1 MEGKNVVAKGASD
14 SALIKVEIV
23 VAGSKFGAEGSKQE
37 VVNSIYEQLT
47 EFLETVARDESE
59 FEAARIL
66 LVCGLEKEL
75 RKLDDEL
82 ATNLNIWL
90 WSYILIYEDEDTYI
104 DALQKMEC
112 KSWEKAKV
120 TIEEYEYIL
129 LNEFS
134 EDEFIENIYDII
146 EKLYDEFAETVNDE
160 DYHGPEGELAVAWVK
175 LNSPLIVFSKNTG
188 RIFPVTEICVIASD
202 WGNIRE
208 FSVRLG
214 DEIAHIA
221 SIDELRTVAET
232 LIKLLIKRYAIID
245 YENELIPVTEKEFK
259 EKVAEGV
266 ECE

>member
-1 MEGKNVVAKGASD
+1 MKGKNVVAEGAGD
-14 SALIKVEIV
+14 SALMEV
-23 VAGSKFGAEGSKQE
+23 VVRVGRNEFVAEGTRQE
-37 VVNSIYEQLT
+37 VVNSLYEELT
-47 EFLETVARDESE
+47 EYLSSIAENESE
-59 FEAARIL
+59 LEAARIL

-82 ATNLNIWL
+82 ANKLNLWL

-104 DALQKMEC
+104 DALEKMEC
-112 KSWEKAKV
+112 KSYERAKV
-120 TIEEYEYIL
+120 TIEEYEYI

-160 DYHGPEGELAVAWVK
+160 DYHGPEGELAVAWVE
-175 LNSPLIVFSKNTG
+175 LNSPLVVFSKNTG
-188 RIFPVTEICVIASD
+188 RIFPVTEISVIASD

-221 SIDELRTVAET
+221 TIDELRTVAET

-245 YENELIPVTEKEFK
+245 YENELIIVTQKEFK
-259 EKVAEGV
+259 EKLTEGV